1 MKKTFLFC
9 FLMTLVAGIRAQTVS
24 FVLTTAPCNHNG
36 ILTSNFT
43 GLTPPLT
50 VTYTT
55 FGSAGITITHTGV
68 SGLADALTSYSGGPV
83 WVSAMDGTSTAGN
96 YYGGSAPFYYAL
108 KPTPAICPALGTDSV
123 AVFGGTAPF
132 SFQWFDK
139 STLSVV
145 GTTDPISLPSG
156 DYGVTITD
164 ASGCVYGS
172 MDQNDTFS
180 YLASI
185 PTFSVV
191 ATTTTA
197 NCTNGTATAAVT
209 SGAVFPLSYS
219 WSTGATTPS
228 IIGLVMGNYDVTVSD
243 ALGCMASTTAAV
255 PQSIT
260 ITAPVVTTPAT
271 CVASDGSV
279 ISFGS
284 GGVPPY
290 SYVWSNG
297 ATTQSQT
304 GLSAGF
310 YDVAVTD
317 ANGCIGS
324 DGGFVGTST
333 PVFVS
338 YSTTPT
344 LCTSPTGSATLN
356 ITGGTLPYS
365 TMWYTTPLQTGI
377 TASSLAQGDYAFE
390 VTDAMGCKQSGR
402 ATVPPINIIGAS
414 FFSTPSI
421 CTLSTGAMT
430 VTPSGGALPYHYSW
444 SNGGTTA
451 AISSIATGWYH
462 LTITDNMGCTA
473 KFSEYLP
480 YNSTLGVGLVA
491 TPASCIFVND
501 GVLSAIAYG
510 GTPPYHYAWTGGGS
524 TSTIISLPPAIPYW
538 VTVTDALGCAVS
550 DSTTLGYD
558 TLSSCYCT
566 IAGTVYFDMNGN
578 CSQDAGEPG
587 IQNIKIDIS
596 GRGYTFTDAAGHYSY
611 KVPSGTYTVSE
622 NIKAYYP
629 LAACQ
634 SNNISVT
641 SVAGS
646 GCVLPVD
653 FANSMDT
660 IHDLHICTWDYN
672 LAVPGH
678 TYYQKTIVTNN
689 GTIPEAAILSGYKPD
704 GQFYAP
710 LSFVPSGY
718 FHGAP
723 YWYNT
728 VDSFP
733 VLQPGQSQAFL
744 IQYNVPTN
752 IPLGTVVTFR
762 DSVANDTNM
771 NNWLLDYSPWNNVRN
786 FSTTVVS
793 SFDPNFKEVYPK
805 GTGSIGII
813 SYADSILEYSV
824 HFQNTGTYRAE
835 NIRVV
840 DTLDGNLDWTSLI
853 PIYTSAPC
861 QVTVDQSG
869 SRRVATFQF
878 SNINLPPSSSEPI
891 ASNGI
896 LTYSIKTRSGL
907 PLGTQF
913 KNTAS
918 IYFDY
923 NTPVKTNQTL
933 NTLGT
938 APENTATTTSPAK
951 NSSFTIYPNPASSAF
966 KAIINSDAAGAASM
980 NITDVS
986 GKNVFSKSINVVK
999 GAQTLPVD
1007 VSQLA
1012 PGFYFVNFSQNGK
1025 SQTQKLVVIR
1035 Q

>member
-1 MKKTFLFC
+1 MKKILLLSL
-9 FLMTLVAGIRAQTVS
+9 LMALAVGTQAQSVS

-36 ILTSNFT
+36 ILTSSFT
-43 GLTPPLT
+43 GVTPPLT
-50 VTYTT
+50 VTYQT
-55 FGSAGITITHTGV
+55 FGTSGTTITHTGV
-68 SGLADALTSYSGGPV
+68 SGLTDALTSYSGGPV
-83 WVSAMDGTSTAGN
+83 LVVATSGTSKAGN
-96 YYGGSAPFYYAL
+96 YYPGGAPFTYTIT
-108 KPTPAICPALGTDSV
+108 PTPAVCPALGTMSV
-123 AVFGGTAPF
+123 TVTGGTSPYTY
-132 SFQWFDK
+132 QWFDK
-139 STLSVV
+139 STLSLL
-145 GTTDPISLPSG
+145 GTTNPMSVPPG
-156 DYGVTITD
+156 DYGITITD
-164 ASGCVYGS
+164 GSGCVYGS
-172 MDQNDTFS
+172 MDQDDS
-180 YLASI
+180 SSVLYSI
-185 PTFSVV
+185 PTFTVV

-197 NCTNGTATAAVT
+197 SCTNGTATASVS
-209 SGAVFPLSYS
+209 SGAVFPLAYS

-228 IIGLVMGNYDVTVSD
+228 IIGLVMGDYNVTVSD
-243 ALGCMASTTAAV
+243 AVGCTGSVIARV

-271 CVASDGSV
+271 CVASDGSL

-290 SYVWSNG
+290 SYIWSNG

-304 GLSAGF
+304 GLSAG
-310 YDVAVTD
+310 YYGVSVTD

-324 DGGFVGTST
+324 DGGYVGTST
-333 PVFVS
+333 PITVT

-344 LCTSPTGSATLN
+344 LCTSPTGTATVN
-356 ITGGTLPYS
+356 IMGGTAPYS

-377 TASSLAQGDYAFE
+377 TAATLAQGDYAFDI
-390 VTDAMGCKQSGR
+390 TDAAGCKQSGR
-402 ATVPPINIIGAS
+402 VTVPPINLIGAS
-414 FFSTPSI
+414 FISTPSI

-430 VTPSGGALPYHYSW
+430 VTPSGGALPYHYAW
-444 SNGGTTA
+444 SNGATTA
-451 AISSIATGWYH
+451 GISSVPTGWYH

-473 KFSEYLP
+473 KYSEYLP

-491 TPASCIFVND
+491 TPASCLFVND
-501 GVLSAIAYG
+501 GVLSAIATG

-538 VTVTDALGCAVS
+538 VIVTDAYGCEVI

-578 CSQDAGEPG
+578 CIQDAGEPG
-587 IQNIKIDIS
+587 IQNIKINIS
-596 GRGYTFTDAAGHYSY
+596 GRGYTFTDASGHYSY

-634 SNNISVT
+634 ANNISVV
-641 SVAGS
+641 SVAGT

-660 IHDLHICTWDYN
+660 IHDLHICNWDYGY
-672 LAVPGH
+672 AVPGH
-678 TYYQKTIVTNN
+678 SYYQTAIVTNN
-689 GTIPEAAILSGYKPD
+689 GTIPEAAILAGYKPD

-710 LSFVPSGY
+710 TSFVPGGY

-728 VDSFP
+728 ADSFP
-733 VLQPGQSQAFL
+733 VLQPGQSKAFL
-744 IQYNVPTN
+744 ITYNVPTN
-752 IPLGTVVTFR
+752 IPLGTNVTFR
-762 DSVANDTNM
+762 DSVANDTSM
-771 NNWLLDYSPWNNVRN
+771 ANWLLDFSPWNNVRN
-786 FSTTVVS
+786 FSTTVVAS
-793 SFDPNFKEVYPK
+793 MDPNFKEVYPK
-805 GTGSIGII
+805 GTGTIGTIT
-813 SYADSILEYSV
+813 YADSILEYAV
-824 HFQNTGTYRAE
+824 HFQNTGTYQAE

-840 DTLDGNLDWTSLI
+840 DTLDGNLDWTSLT

-869 SRRVATFQF
+869 SRKVATFQF
-878 SNINLPPSSSEPI
+878 YNINLPPASTEPVT
-891 ASNGI
+891 SNGM
-896 LTYSIKTRSGL
+896 LTYSIKTKSGL

-913 KNTAS
+913 RNSAS

-938 APENTATTTSPAK
+938 TPENTGNTASPAK
-951 NSSFTIYPNPASSAF
+951 TSSFTIYPNPASTAF
-966 KAIINSDAAGAASM
+966 KAIINSDATGAANM
-980 NITDVS
+980 EITDIS
-986 GKNVFSKSINVVK
+986 GKSVFTKEINVVK
-999 GAQTLPVD
+999 GIQTLPVD
-1007 VSQLA
+1007 ISQLS
-1012 PGFYFVNFSQNGK
+1012 PGFYFVSFNQNGK
-1025 SQTQKLVVIR
+1025 SQTQKLVVIK